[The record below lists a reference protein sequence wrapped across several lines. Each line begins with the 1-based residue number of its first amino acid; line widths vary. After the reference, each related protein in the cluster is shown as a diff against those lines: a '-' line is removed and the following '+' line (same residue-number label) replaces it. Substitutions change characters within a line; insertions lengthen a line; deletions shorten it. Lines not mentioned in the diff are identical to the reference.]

1 MTAGVALRA
10 ARVMHVLSDFPSGQT
25 ARPHGRTTVDREIRR
40 S

>member
-10 ARVMHVLSDFPSGQT
+10 ARYMHVLPAFPSGQT
-25 ARPHGRTTVDREIRR
+25 ARPHGRTSVDREICR